1 MRSRPATRRAIV
13 GVVVTLVLAS
23 SLVTLVSPAAAA
35 EPTVRLVPAADEVGV
50 DETTTVDVV
59 VHGASSGV
67 GAYNATFSV
76 DDRTEITAVSV
87 GGDAGLE
94 RVDIAADGS
103 SATVMAALMDT
114 AEDANAPVTIATLTI
129 RGVGDGESDVGL
141 RVTELVDEG
150 GGIYAVG
157 TAAGGSVRVVDRS
170 AAATAVAGGAAA
182 TPAPDDPDEPV
193 SGDGG
198 DDGDGGAGGADD
210 GTASGGTAAA
220 ADAADATAEPGA
232 AESRATPESGDAEA
246 PTRFGTGFDVGAVVG
261 AVGTVGWP
269 VGIVGAVALCL
280 ALAAGVAIG
289 RRR

>member
-23 SLVTLVSPAAAA
+23 SLVALVSPAAAAA

-76 DDRTEITAVSV
+76 DDRTEITSVSV

-103 SATVMAALMDT
+103 SATVVAALMDT
-114 AEDANAPVTIATLTI
+114 AENANAPVTIATLTI
-129 RGVGDGESDVGL
+129 RGVGDGESEVGL

-150 GGIYAVG
+150 GGIYAVD

-170 AAATAVAGGAAA
+170 AAVTAVAGGAAA
-182 TPAPDDPDEPV
+182 TPAPDDPDG
-193 SGDGG
+193 SAGDSGG
-198 DDGDGGAGGADD
+198 DDGDGGADD

-246 PTRFGTGFDVGAVVG
+246 PTRFGTGFDVGTVVG

-289 RRR
+289 RRQ